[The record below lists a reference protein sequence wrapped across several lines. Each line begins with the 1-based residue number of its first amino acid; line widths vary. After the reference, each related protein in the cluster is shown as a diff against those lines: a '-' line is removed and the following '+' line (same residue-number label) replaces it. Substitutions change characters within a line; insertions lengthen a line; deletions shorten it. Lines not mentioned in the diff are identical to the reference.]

1 MKFTYFSAVVF
12 SLFSVFIYAQ
22 NTSSYSLGFE
32 SNSQY
37 YMDDSV
43 TGVFDKE
50 YRFRSNNFLKTSY
63 TYNKFTF
70 GVQAESY
77 LPKHLLNFSPHLD
90 QKINVA
96 TYFASYT
103 ADNWDMTLGYF
114 YGQFGNGLIFR
125 SWEDRQLGIN
135 NALRGVKVSFRP
147 TARIAFTA
155 LHGRQRVGFGL
166 SEGKITGMDSNF
178 DLSSENTGFQIGL
191 SFINRHQ
198 DIAHTNPEFSP
209 DTQAYSY
216 RAQFVKNNFY
226 TNVEGAFKTKDA
238 LVESN
243 VVYENNLFYGN
254 ALLLEMGYSKKGFG
268 LTTSLRRLENMS
280 FYTDREASGNLY
292 NEQIVNY
299 IPGLTKQHDYL
310 LANIYVYQAQ
320 PVLSPNA
327 KQAGEIGGQVDLYY
341 KFKRKS
347 LLGGKYGTKLAFNI
361 SSWYG
366 LDAQYNDEFKRVHV
380 NFGPDELYYRDISME
395 IRKKFSKKISGIA
408 MFSNSY
414 YNKGVIEGEAL
425 DVNASLLVAEATYKF
440 TKKRSMRVE
449 AQHLWTKVDMKNW
462 AAGTF
467 EYNLNTH
474 LSFFANDMYNYGNE
488 EAPDHY
494 FNLGGSYTVNRSRFA
509 MSYGRTRGG
518 LLCVGGV
525 CRTVPPATGLTFNIT
540 TSF

>member
-1 MKFTYFSAVVF
+1 MKYKYLSAALF
-12 SLFSVFIYAQ
+12 SLFSVFFYAQ
-22 NTSSYSLGFE
+22 NTSSFSVGFE

-37 YMDDSV
+37 YMDDAV

-50 YRFRSNNFLKTSY
+50 YRFRSNNFLKTEY
-63 TYNKFTF
+63 TYNGFTL

-77 LPKHLLNFSPHLD
+77 LPKHLLNFSPNLD
-90 QKINVA
+90 QKINLA

-103 ADNWDMTLGYF
+103 ADKWDMTLGYF

-147 TARIAFTA
+147 TERIAFTA
-155 LHGRQRVGFGL
+155 LHGKQRVGFKL
-166 SEGKITGMDSNF
+166 SEGSITGLDSNF
-178 DLSSENTGFQIGL
+178 DLSSDNTGFQVGL

-198 DIAHTNPEFSP
+198 DIVHTNPEFSP

-216 RAQFVKNNFY
+216 RAQFSKNNFY
-226 TNVEGAFKTKDA
+226 TNIEGAFKSKDA

-243 VVYENNLFYGN
+243 VVYEDNLFYGN

-268 LTTSLRRLENMS
+268 LTTTLRRLENMS

-310 LANIYVYQAQ
+310 LANLYVYQAQ
-320 PVLSPNA
+320 PILSPNS

-341 KFKRKS
+341 KFKKKS

-366 LDAQYNDEFKRVHV
+366 LDAQYNTEFKRAKV

-395 IRKKFSKKISGIA
+395 IRKKFSKKLSGIT

-414 YNKGVIEGEAL
+414 YNKGVIEGEEI
-425 DVNASLLVAEATYKF
+425 DVNASLFVVEATYKF
-440 TKKRSMRVE
+440 TKKQSVRVE
-449 AQHLWTKVDMKNW
+449 AQHLWEKEDMKNW
-462 AAGTF
+462 AAGTL
-467 EYNLNTH
+467 EYNVNTH

-488 EAPDHY
+488 DAPNHY
-494 FNLGGSYTVNRSRFA
+494 YNLGGSYAVNRSRFA